1 MSEDP
6 VKLPDVLYEDD
17 REIDL
22 LTWTVIPALPGTRI
36 EWKADW
42 CEAGSVIVHAWLIK
56 IDVIGHRYG
65 HGHDLDMSCT
75 NGYPMVLDS
84 SGDLVPVPGIDL
96 DGTPGEIL
104 EP

>member
-1 MSEDP
+1 MNT
-6 VKLPDVLYEDD
+6 VKLPDEGGYGLDED
-17 REIDL
+17 RLVDL

-42 CEAGSVIVHAWLIK
+42 CDAGSLPVHAWLIK
-56 IDVIGHRYG
+56 IDVIGRRYS
-65 HGHDLDMSCT
+65 HTDMSCVK
-75 NGYPMVLDS
+75 GYPMVLDS
-84 SGDLVPVPGIDL
+84 GGDLAAVPDIDL